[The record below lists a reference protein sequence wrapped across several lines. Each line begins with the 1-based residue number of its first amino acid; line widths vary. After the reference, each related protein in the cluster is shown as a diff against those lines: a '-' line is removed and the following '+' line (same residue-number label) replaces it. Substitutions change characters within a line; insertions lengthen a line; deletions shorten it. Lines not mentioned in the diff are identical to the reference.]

1 MDGSTKPTFGNAGP
15 INTGEGNAS
24 SQCQSDND
32 CAPQIP
38 TCNLKCRQNSEAPLK
53 GFPEVPLNWLY
64 THGYHGSK
72 RFTYADALAWA
83 QTTEEAALFVCKHV
97 LGGSDRAC
105 GDPSPTGPKMRTAQ
119 WFIVIALAI
128 VMDAGLGAAEPGEGQ
143 GVLGIKGRNGAAD
156 ALDGIPE
163 ETALTPDDGSAA
175 LKLVERALGCGT
187 NSFDGATPVLM
198 ADGHTRPISAIRVGD
213 RIVATDPATGT
224 TSPHTVTALHLNQD
238 TDLTNLTVTDSQHHT
253 AVIHTTQHHPFYD
266 DTVHA
271 WLDASQLRP
280 GDKLHPLTGQPVTVT
295 AITNFISSQP
305 MYNLTIETDH
315 TYYVLAAT
323 AAVLV
328 HNCGGELDP
337 IAKKIADHANGEAL
351 RPNGDGTHFVRGS
364 VRMRSAP
371 TSTVLSMGRRLVSK

>member
-1 MDGSTKPTFGNAGP
+1 MS
-15 INTGEGNAS
+15 
-24 SQCQSDND
+24 
-32 CAPQIP
+32 
-38 TCNLKCRQNSEAPLK
+38 
-53 GFPEVPLNWLY
+53 
-64 THGYHGSK
+64 
-72 RFTYADALAWA
+72 
-83 QTTEEAALFVCKHV
+83 
-97 LGGSDRAC
+97 
-105 GDPSPTGPKMRTAQ
+105 TAQ

-266 DTVHA
+266 DTLHA
-271 WLDASQLRP
+271 WVDASKLHP
-280 GDKLHPLTGQPVTVT
+280 GDKLHPVAGEPVTVR
-295 AITNFISSQP
+295 IVTNFISSRT

-315 TYYVLAAT
+315 TYYVVAGKVS
-323 AAVLV
+323 VLV
-328 HNCGGELDP
+328 HNCELAYENPGHHDP
-337 IAKKIADHANGEAL
+337 IGGPNPYNPTKAVLPADAEAQFRNSQEVNGVRWTKIGSGKRAVYYRYFNNQNGVWHFSGSS
-351 RPNGDGTHFVRGS
+351 NGVTNRGVDVGIPLDQIPIS
-364 VRMRSAP
+364 VRR
-371 TSTVLSMGRRLVSK
+371 G